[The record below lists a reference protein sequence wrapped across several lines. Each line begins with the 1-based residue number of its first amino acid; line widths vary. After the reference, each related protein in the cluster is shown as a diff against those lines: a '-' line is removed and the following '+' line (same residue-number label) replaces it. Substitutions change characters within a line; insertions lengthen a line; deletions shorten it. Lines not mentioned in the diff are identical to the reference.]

1 MTDNDPICQRC
12 SELEARLEV
21 ARHALKLI
29 EDLAW
34 FRDKAVLDP
43 HEIFNLVQKAL
54 RECKSPSSIGSSEG
68 KLL

>member
-1 MTDNDPICQRC
+1 MTDNDTICHRC
-12 SELEARLEV
+12 SELEARLAV

-34 FRDKAVLDP
+34 FREKAVLDP
-43 HEIFNLVQKAL
+43 HEIFHLVQKAL
-54 RECKSPSSIGSSEG
+54 RECKSPSSTESSGE

>member
-1 MTDNDPICQRC
+1 MTDNDPVCHRC
-12 SELEARLEV
+12 SELEARLTV

-34 FRDKAVLDP
+34 FREKAVLDP
-43 HEIFNLVQKAL
+43 HEIFHLVQKAL
-54 RECKSPSSIGSSEG
+54 RECKSPSSIESSSE